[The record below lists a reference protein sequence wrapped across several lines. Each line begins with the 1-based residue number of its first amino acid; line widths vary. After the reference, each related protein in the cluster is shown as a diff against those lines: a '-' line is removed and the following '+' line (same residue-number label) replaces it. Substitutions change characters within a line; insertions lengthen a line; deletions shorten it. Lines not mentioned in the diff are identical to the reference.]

1 MSISKLAAGAM
12 RPARRV
18 FYNLGGPWYRCRTFE
33 ALGSQRYSRPA
44 MFGMDGRLAE
54 LMPWEGGVFV
64 EAGAHNGYTQSNT
77 YYLERFRGWSGV
89 LIEPIPELRALCG
102 RRRPRSQVVGC
113 ALVGPQLKADS
124 VEIQF
129 GDLMST
135 VGSGERH
142 AAGGLSVAGRRAYSV
157 EVPARTLS
165 AVLDDARLTKID
177 LLVLDLEGGELDAIA
192 GLDFARHTPRYLL
205 VEALDRIEQQ
215 AALDAALAPHYDF
228 AETLSDYDLLYRRR
242 G

>member
-1 MSISKLAAGAM
+1 MSILKLAAKAM
-12 RPARRV
+12 RPARRA
-18 FYNLGGPWYRCRTFE
+18 FYNLGGPWYRSRTFE

-54 LMPWEGGVFV
+54 LMPWERGVFV
-64 EAGAHNGYTQSNT
+64 EAGAHDGYTQSNT

-89 LIEPIPELRALCG
+89 LIEPIPELRALCE

-113 ALVGPQLKADS
+113 ALVGPQLEADS

-135 VGSGERH
+135 VGSGKAH
-142 AAGGLSVAGRRAYSV
+142 AAGGLSMTGRRAYSI

-192 GLDFARHTPRYLL
+192 GLDFARHAPRYLL

-228 AETLSDYDLLYRRR
+228 VETLSDYDLLYSRR